1 LKPWRL
7 HVPLM
12 LAGIA
17 AITIAL
23 VIAGWRS
30 DVSLASAGG
39 HMASKSLN
47 RKSEIEFVRPQQGRL
62 PWASSHLEPA
72 FDVRQ
77 CAFVSEI
84 YELAPRPGDVPVLE
98 SPLFVE
104 ARLAAIEA
112 REPVLGLKI
121 DTEARCYPIRIM
133 NYHSLVLDRVAGQA
147 IYVFWDPPSGMA
159 LARRQWASWRPL
171 GLAGLG
177 FRGTGLAYE
186 PATGALW
193 DLFGGGPLSAP
204 GKNVIPP
211 LPQDYQWLPLER
223 MTFRAWHRLHPQ
235 TLVLSSDTGYGFD
248 YNTDPYTISLSPSGE
263 IEDYWN
269 SDTLLAPESLRT
281 HDEFVRDKAPVL
293 GFLAGKEAWAVP
305 LEELAV
311 SGSQIIIPAAAGAVT
326 IHVEPFEDRYYAL
339 DASGRWLPQLRL
351 FWFAW
356 KARFPHTKIWHP
368 QPTEEEE
375 D

>member
-1 LKPWRL
+1 MPWRV

-23 VIAGWRS
+23 GIAGWRS
-30 DVSLASAGG
+30 DVSLAYAAG
-39 HMASKSLN
+39 HIAPKSLN
-47 RKSEIEFVRPQQGRL
+47 RKSEIEFVQPQQGRL
-62 PWASSHLEPA
+62 PWAPGHPEPA

-77 CAFVSEI
+77 CAFVPEI

-98 SPLFVE
+98 SPSFVE

-112 REPVLGLKI
+112 REPVLGLKLGA
-121 DTEARCYPIRIM
+121 EARCYPLRIM
-133 NYHSLVLDRVAGQA
+133 NYHLLVLDRVAGQA

-159 LARRQWASWRPL
+159 LARRQWARWRPL
-171 GLAGLG
+171 EIAGLG

-223 MTFRAWHRLHPQ
+223 MTFRAWRRLHPQ
-235 TLVLSSDTGYGFD
+235 TLVLSSDTGYPYD
-248 YNTDPYTISLSPSGE
+248 YSLDPYTLALSLSGE
-263 IEDYWN
+263 IEDYWH
-269 SDTLLAPESLRT
+269 SDTLLAPASLQT
-281 HDEFVRDKAPVL
+281 HDELVRAKAPVL
-293 GFLAGKEAWAVP
+293 GFLAGKEAWAAP

-311 SGSQIIIPAAAGAVT
+311 SGSKIIIPTAAGTVT
-326 IHVEPFEDRYYAL
+326 IHVEPAEDRYYAL

-356 KARFPHTKIWHP
+356 KARFPDTKIWHP
-368 QPTEEEE
+368 QLKEEEE